1 MKEKLAII
9 GALILIIGAC
19 FGVYFHFDKEFA
31 HAGDMKKAMEV
42 IQKIETRLDYKIIE
56 DRLTNV
62 RKDIYAI
69 EDRYCPDKSQPC
81 TEKDMPEIVRTRYR
95 ELRLER
101 DKLEKELGVM
111 DKGRR

>member
-1 MKEKLAII
+1 MKEKLALI
-9 GALILIIGAC
+9 GALILIIGTC
-19 FGVYFHFDKEFA
+19 FGVYFYFESRYA
-31 HAGDMKKAMEV
+31 HAGDMQKAMEV
-42 IQKIETRLDYKIIE
+42 IQKVSTRLDYKIIE

-69 EDRYCPDKSQPC
+69 EDRYCPDKSKPC

-95 ELRLER
+95 ELKLER
-101 DKLEKELGVM
+101 DRLEKELEVM